1 MDTNVIRKLEKK
13 IFYTLYEGKMIMV
26 YLLKD
31 LNNDKFSI
39 VMVNFLFDNEG
50 SDLENIEE
58 LYLDLIKDKLKNPF
72 LTWHESIES
81 ALLQHF
87 QEFG

>member
-1 MDTNVIRKLEKK
+1 
-13 IFYTLYEGKMIMV
+13 MV

-58 LYLDLIKDKLKNPF
+58 LYLDLIKDELKNPF